1 MDEAEE
7 GGPLGLEGEDL
18 DDDGAMMDTMATNDI
33 DQQIETNGPP
43 TAGDREFA
51 FHTLRSK
58 MGHLEEVIEDIGQ
71 FICENQLEDH
81 FINFVFRLSSV
92 SKDLNT
98 EISTVE
104 SYLEFIKRHNVTC
117 SRNTG
122 YFSVIPDE
130 VTIHVFS
137 YLNESELSSA
147 ASVCR
152 EWHSLTSDNTL
163 WKSLYARYWG
173 ADAAARISSNQI
185 YRPKPLPLDMA
196 SEHNKAP
203 IIKKPAATTVRR
215 FSLWPSSSSS
225 SSSSATS
232 AAGGSTSGQ
241 ATPSYGGKKMAKMY
255 KMYRGTP
262 EEDEELERERRD
274 HGKWKSY
281 FMKYHRTK
289 RNWDTGKYSLATL
302 THHKNTVRCV
312 QFDENYNMITAS
324 DDKTVQRLDWDAD
337 KGAYVPKMKLTG
349 HEGGIICMQF
359 DGNQMITGSRDKT
372 LRLWDLEKGKTIST
386 FKNHTGQVWCLQFDK
401 HKIVSG
407 SDDKRLNVWDINSGK
422 LITDLQGH
430 SWGIGCLQFDST
442 KIISGAA
449 DKTIKVWD
457 LAMMRCAQTLKGHKS
472 SVRCVQFD
480 DTRIVS
486 GSWDNTIKLWDVNT
500 YRNTDTLQGHSN
512 KLMCLQFDE
521 TKIISGA
528 QDKTIVVW
536 DLHTGKQLTTLQ
548 SHTDS
553 LCDLHFDDCK
563 LVTGSRDKTVKVWDF
578 S

>member
-1 MDEAEE
+1 MD
-7 GGPLGLEGEDL
+7 
-18 DDDGAMMDTMATNDI
+18 MSSNDN
-33 DQQIETNGPP
+33 QIETNGPP
-43 TAGDREFA
+43 TAGDREMA
-51 FHTLRSK
+51 FHALRSK

-71 FICENQLEDH
+71 FVCENQLEDH

-92 SKDLNT
+92 SKELNT

-104 SYLEFIKRHNVTC
+104 SYLDFIKRHNVTC

-122 YFSVIPDE
+122 YFSVVPDE

-137 YLNESELSSA
+137 YLNESELSNA

-152 EWHSLTSDNTL
+152 EWHSLTADNTL

-173 ADAAARISSNQI
+173 ADAAARVSSNHL
-185 YRPKPLPLDMA
+185 YRPKPLPLDTIESA
-196 SEHNKAP
+196 KTP
-203 IIKKPAATTVRR
+203 LLKKPTVSTVRR
-215 FSLWPSSSSS
+215 FSLWPSSSFSS
-225 SSSSATS
+225 SPSPLSPSPSSPSPSSGHGTLPPAAS
-232 AAGGSTSGQ
+232 AAPAGGAST
-241 ATPSYGGKKMAKMY
+241 AMTFGGGRMHSKIGKSRIMY
-255 KMYRGTP
+255 KAH
-262 EEDEELERERRD
+262 EEDDDVLEETERRD
-274 HGKWKSY
+274 QGKWKSL

-289 RNWDTGKYSLATL
+289 RNWDTGKYSLVTL

-442 KIISGAA
+442 KVISGAA

-457 LAMMRCAQTLKGHKS
+457 LAMMRCIQTLKGHKS

-480 DTRIVS
+480 DTKIVS
-486 GSWDNTIKLWDVNT
+486 GSWDNTIKIWDANT
-500 YRNTDTLQGHSN
+500 YRTVDTLQGHSN

-521 TKIISGA
+521 SKIISGA
-528 QDKTIVVW
+528 QDKTIMVW
-536 DLHTGKQLTTLQ
+536 DLNTGKHITTLQ